1 MAEGKMTKA
10 LNEGMQIPCP
20 KCLEPMNMAAQRCP
34 NCKFDFSNDEVRA
47 NVASKKAIPKG
58 CLVVAGIIVVIF
70 VIIVLAGVAARP
82 DQKTVLEAATE
93 EPPAAKKP
101 SVSRTGKMSAGEE
114 YTYKMVAKEVVGK
127 LLRDPDAAVYSDIK
141 VYRGAQAKG
150 TIICGYVNSPNAF
163 GGMTGRQRFI
173 AGGTVMLEEQFT
185 EQQMNVAWN
194 RFCR

>member
-1 MAEGKMTKA
+1 MAEGKMTKT

-34 NCKFDFSNDEVRA
+34 NCKFDFSKDEVRV
-47 NVASKKAIPKG
+47 NVASKKAIPNG
-58 CLVVAGIIVVIF
+58 CL
-70 VIIVLAGVAARP
+70 IVLGVLVAIVFAIVLVGVAARP
-82 DQKTVLEAATE
+82 DQKTVVEAATE
-93 EPPAAKKP
+93 KRPAAEKP
-101 SVSRTGKMSAGEE
+101 PTARTGKLSAGEE
-114 YTYKMVAKEVVGK
+114 YTWKEVAKQVVGK
-127 LLRDPDAAVYSDIK
+127 LLRDPDAAVYSDLK
-141 VYRGAQAKG
+141 VYPGTEDTS

-185 EQQMNVAWN
+185 KKQMNVAWS